1 MKIRAGFMMR
11 EVAGKFVAVP
21 VGAGVGDFK
30 GMLQMNKTGAFLWKL
45 LQQEQTKESLVEA
58 MLEHYEMTEEQANKI
73 YKSAVARRNSR
84 SVKVGMRNGKK
95 NGGDSR

>member
-30 GMLQMNKTGAFLWKL
+30 GMLQTNKIGAFLWKL
-45 LQQEQTKESLVEA
+45 LQPRILWWKRCLS
-58 MLEHYEMTEEQANKI
+58 I
-73 YKSAVARRNSR
+73 
-84 SVKVGMRNGKK
+84 MR
-95 NGGDSR
+95 